1 MLTAIKNYSKQKII
15 YKPIKHYIEVIAT
28 YMCVEG
34 AHIIIMAQGE
44 RVGPITQRSIDRNN
58 LMIVLVR

>member
-1 MLTAIKNYSKQKII
+1 MIRYEPN
-15 YKPIKHYIEVIAT
+15 KHYIEVIAT
-28 YMCVEG
+28 YMCDGQAESFG

-58 LMIVLVR
+58 LMIVHVR